1 MSERSRDTEATL
13 VKKPHVSM
21 ASLWRVGG
29 SKAKS
34 RARTLMKKL
43 EKAGKVVIEHK
54 TVKEKG
60 ARKRYVYSL
69 KESK

>member
-1 MSERSRDTEATL
+1 
-13 VKKPHVSM
+13 
-21 ASLWRVGG
+21 
-29 SKAKS
+29 
-34 RARTLMKKL
+34 MKKL

-60 ARKRYVYSL
+60 ARKRYVYRL